1 MTLKLKHLIS
11 STAFIA
17 LTSGTLHASTYTIDQ
32 QNDSLTPF
40 QGYTTGGGIMGQ
52 SFSPTANWLDHVEL
66 QLNAQSTTNT
76 ASAYLNIMDSPSG
89 TILGTSNTL
98 SFTGSTIKLA
108 HFEFTAIDI
117 SSYNSLFISVVKDST
132 TNIGAFLA
140 GGLGSN
146 AYAGGQAYLDG
157 APCCTGFQAD
167 SDLWFRT
174 GTTVVP
180 IPAAAWLFASGGLAL
195 FGIARRKTSI

>member
-1 MTLKLKHLIS
+1 MTLRHIIS
-11 STAFIA
+11 STAFLA
-17 LTSGTLHASTYTIDQ
+17 LTSGVLHASTYTIDQ
-32 QNDSLTPF
+32 QNDSLNPF

-76 ASAYLNIMDSPSG
+76 ASAYLNIMDSPTGS
-89 TILGTSNTL
+89 ILGTSNTL
-98 SFTGSTIKLA
+98 SFTGSTIQLA
-108 HFEFTAIDI
+108 HFEFAAIDI
-117 SSYNSLFISVVKDST
+117 SSYSSLFISVVKDST

-140 GGLGSN
+140 GGFGSN

-157 APCCTGFQAD
+157 TSCCTGFQPD

-180 IPAAAWLFASGGLAL
+180 VPAAIWLFGSGLLGMISL
-195 FGIARRKTSI
+195 ARRKVS